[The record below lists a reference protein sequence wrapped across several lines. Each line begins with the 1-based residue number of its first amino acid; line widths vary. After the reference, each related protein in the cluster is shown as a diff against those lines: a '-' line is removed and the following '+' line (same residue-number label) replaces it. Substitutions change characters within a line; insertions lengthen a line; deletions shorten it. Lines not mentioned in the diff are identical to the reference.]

1 MSKMLIDN
9 FHPGWWRPESSDRS
23 IVLQASGERTSPVP
37 FWALIGF
44 TFILL
49 ISPQT
54 YLPALGL
61 IRPALLVGAVGITAY
76 LLDQLIHRRSLL
88 KMTREMRITVWLV
101 SWAVI
106 TIPFSYWFWGSISI
120 LFDLY
125 LKTLIVFWLLY
136 TTVNSLVRLRQIA
149 WGLTLM
155 GIPIALAAVRNYFLG
170 SQLPKF
176 SRISGYEGG
185 LTANP
190 NDLALMLNLIFPLTM
205 ALLMGSRKPRTRYI
219 LMGILFLDILAV
231 VATFSRGGFV
241 TLAALFIIY
250 LWKFRNRFERRWIIA
265 ALFIVMICIP
275 LLPSAYWDRL
285 STTVNSS
292 SDPTGSAQERT
303 TTLLAAAVFVA
314 KHPVVGAGLGMDSLA
329 MNDERGVLWGAVH
342 NVYLQYGVD
351 LGLPGMILFLMLLI
365 TCIKSTTNV
374 QRKTAHVPA
383 MRQLFFFAQGV
394 QISLLAFSVAGMFHP
409 VAYHLYFY
417 YMAGLAVALRAV
429 YEVERTRVVGPD
441 RENESEKIAA
451 SDLGGLTNAVG

>member
-1 MSKMLIDN
+1 
-9 FHPGWWRPESSDRS
+9 
-23 IVLQASGERTSPVP
+23 
-37 FWALIGF
+37 
-44 TFILL
+44 
-49 ISPQT
+49 
-54 YLPALGL
+54 
-61 IRPALLVGAVGITAY
+61 
-76 LLDQLIHRRSLL
+76 
-88 KMTREMRITVWLV
+88 
-101 SWAVI
+101 
-106 TIPFSYWFWGSISI
+106 
-120 LFDLY
+120 
-125 LKTLIVFWLLY
+125 
-136 TTVNSLVRLRQIA
+136 
-149 WGLTLM
+149 
-155 GIPIALAAVRNYFLG
+155 LG

-219 LMGILFLDILAV
+219 LMGILLLDILAV
-231 VATFSRGGFV
+231 VATFSRGGFL

-303 TTLLAAAVFVA
+303 TTLLSAAVFVA
-314 KHPVVGAGLGMDSLA
+314 KHPVVGAGLGMDILA
-329 MNDERGVLWGAVH
+329 MNDERGVIWGKVH

-365 TCIKSTTNV
+365 ACIKSTTKV
-374 QRKTAHVPA
+374 QRQAARVPA
-383 MRQLFFFAQGV
+383 LQELWFLAQGV

-417 YMAGLAVALRAV
+417 YMAGLAVALRTV
-429 YEVERTRVVGPD
+429 YEVERAR
-441 RENESEKIAA
+441 
-451 SDLGGLTNAVG
+451 AVGLDPSNENNKIPTSGLIGVTDAAG

>member
-1 MSKMLIDN
+1 MSKTQFDN
-9 FHPGWWRPESSDRS
+9 FHPEWWRSKSSDRPMA
-23 IVLQASGERTSPVP
+23 LQASGGTSPIP

-61 IRPALLVGAVGITAY
+61 IRPAVLVAAVGITAY
-76 LLDQLIHRRSLL
+76 LFDQLIHRRPLL
-88 KMTREMRITVWLV
+88 NMTREMRITVWLV
-101 SWAVI
+101 SWAVM

-136 TTVNSLVRLRQIA
+136 TTVNSLVRLRQIV

-155 GIPIALAAVRNYFLG
+155 GIPIALAAVRNYLLG

-176 SRISGYEGG
+176 ERISGYEGG

-205 ALLMGSRKPRTRYI
+205 ALLMGSCKPRTRYI

-231 VATFSRGGFV
+231 IVTFSRGGFL
-241 TLAALFIIY
+241 TLATLFIIY
-250 LWKFRNRFERRWIIA
+250 LWKFRNRFERKWIIA
-265 ALFIVMICIP
+265 VLFIAMICVP
-275 LLPSAYWDRL
+275 LLPSAYWGRL
-285 STTVNSS
+285 STTVNSR
-292 SDPTGSAQERT
+292 SDQTGSAQERIV
-303 TTLLAAAVFVA
+303 TLVAATVFVA
-314 KHPVVGAGLGMDSLA
+314 KHPIIGAGLGMNSLA
-329 MNDERGVLWGAVH
+329 MNEERGVLWGEVH
-342 NVYLQYGVD
+342 NVYLQYAVD

-365 TCIKSTTNV
+365 ACIKSAATV
-374 QRKTAHVPA
+374 QRQIARAPA
-383 MRQLFFFAQGV
+383 LQELFFLAQGV
-394 QISLLAFSVAGMFHP
+394 QISLLAFSVAAMFHP

-429 YEVERTRVVGPD
+429 YKVERARAVGFDPAT
-441 RENESEKIAA
+441 ENKKIAP
-451 SDLGGLTNAVG
+451 SGLVGIADATG